1 MAFHD
6 SRFVSGWIV
15 GVPMPGA
22 QQNATG
28 QGQIKAG
35 RIKFLYA
42 LFFFI
47 LYSLSPSPSPS
58 SSTSLFQVP
67 GILIWLIHLSVN
79 ECASLS
85 DCSSR
90 IIHSS
95 WRRQQC
101 HYCTHTAPI
110 SQRSSTDFQHWRKK
124 HIFGNVHRIKVWLS
138 QKKKK
143 YQDFITI
150 IPSLTYLYRH
160 LVYGIFLYL
169 FILLWRS
176 HLSFRL
182 TSLWGKEE
190 EWAEPCIRK
199 VHSLFL
205 QLNIKISCRHRI

>member
-143 YQDFITI
+143 IPRFHHHYTI
-150 IPSLTYLYRH
+150 INLSLSSLGLWYFPLSLHSVVTVSSVFSFDFPMRKGGRMGRT
-160 LVYGIFLYL
+160 VY
-169 FILLWRS
+169 
-176 HLSFRL
+176 
-182 TSLWGKEE
+182 
-190 EWAEPCIRK
+190 P
-199 VHSLFL
+199 
-205 QLNIKISCRHRI
+205 